1 MGAKK
6 EGSRLVSSQAQ
17 GWKVC
22 TFTCLHPYVLATSCL
37 LRLHNPGLDSHTT
50 IPRHHL
56 NSANPSLQAPLRLSI
71 HRKHFTQTSTYHTS
85 TMAIGIFTIL
95 AGLVALAAG
104 YFYLFGISPE
114 MKRKMEK
121 QALKTMG
128 ENKMS
133 YMAKG
138 ASAMLTAALTNNA
151 RPILTPLRLHQQDSL
166 LRPRRR
172 QEPEEGHQQL
182 RGWCH
187 AEPHWRASG

>member
-1 MGAKK
+1 M
-6 EGSRLVSSQAQ
+6 SLQAQ

-22 TFTCLHPYVLATSCL
+22 IHMFFLRHACSAYIIWALIHTRPHQGITRILQTL
-37 LRLHNPGLDSHTT
+37 LQI
-50 IPRHHL
+50 IPQL
-56 NSANPSLQAPLRLSI
+56 PIQC
-71 HRKHFTQTSTYHTS
+71 KYTTQTSTCHIS
-85 TMAIGIFTIL
+85 TMAVGIFTIL
-95 AGLVALAAG
+95 AGLIALAAG

-138 ASAMLTAALTNNA
+138 ASAILTAPLAA
-151 RPILTPLRLHQQDSL
+151 WAILTPLRLHQQDSL

-172 QEPEEGHQQL
+172 QEPEEWH
-182 RGWCH
+182 
-187 AEPHWRASG
+187 